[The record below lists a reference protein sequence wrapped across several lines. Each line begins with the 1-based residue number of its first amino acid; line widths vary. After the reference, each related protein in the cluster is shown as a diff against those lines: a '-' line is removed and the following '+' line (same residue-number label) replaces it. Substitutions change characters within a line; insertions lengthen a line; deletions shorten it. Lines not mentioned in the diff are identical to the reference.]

1 MEARSVE
8 SGARERMANESAVTE
23 PRATKSALEESRETE
38 PRATR
43 PVAGESGALS
53 PREGR
58 LRTALSLRHP
68 FDREILAL
76 AIPALGTLAA
86 DPLVS
91 LVDTAFVGRLGVV
104 PLAALGVNVSVFGL
118 AFLVFNFLAY
128 GTTPMVARAV
138 GAGDR
143 ARAGRLAVEA
153 LTLAVVAGTV
163 ALAILQL
170 LAIPIVQAM
179 GASGELVAPAVEY
192 LRIRA
197 LAGPAVLIITA
208 SNGIF
213 RGWQDTRTPFVVALG
228 LNAVNLVLDPILIF
242 GAGWGLRGAAVA
254 TVAAQW
260 AGAVAFLWLI
270 LGSRREALG
279 VRPIL
284 PRPRDLLPFLSVG
297 GALVTRTFSL
307 VGTLTLATAVATRV
321 GTVDVAA
328 HLVASQL
335 WLMLALLVD
344 ALAVAG
350 QAIVGRLRGE
360 DRPGDVVRA
369 ADRLLAWGLGVGILL
384 ALGFLA
390 LAPWL
395 PRLFTDD
402 PAAIAATW
410 TVLPFVIAMQPLN
423 ALVFV
428 WDGIYIGAE
437 AFRFLAAQMVAAALS
452 ACAVLLLV
460 VPMGWGLQGVWW
472 GIVTLMFVRAGTL
485 GIRYGRVFRLP

>member
-1 MEARSVE
+1 M
-8 SGARERMANESAVTE
+8 ESAVAERVTE
-23 PRATKSALEESRETE
+23 QSEGKTDSRATA
-38 PRATR
+38 PH
-43 PVAGESGALS
+43 
-53 PREGR
+53 EGR
-58 LRTALSLRHP
+58 LRTALRLRHP

-76 AIPALGTLAA
+76 AVPALGTLAA

-104 PLAALGVNVSVFGL
+104 PLAALGVNASIFSL

-143 ARAGRLAVEA
+143 DRAGRLAVEA
-153 LTLAVVAGTV
+153 LTLAVVAGFV
-163 ALAILQL
+163 AVAVLQL
-170 LAIPIVQAM
+170 LAVPIVHAM
-179 GASGELVAPAVEY
+179 GATGELVAPAVEY

-197 LAGPAVLIITA
+197 LAGPAVLVITA

-213 RGWQDTRTPFVVALG
+213 RGWQDTRTPFVVALV
-228 LNAVNLVLDPILIF
+228 LNAVNLVLDPVLIF
-242 GAGWGLRGAAVA
+242 GLGWGLAGAATA
-254 TVAAQW
+254 TAVAQW
-260 AGAVAFLWLI
+260 TGAVAFLWLI
-270 LGSRREALG
+270 LGARREAFG
-279 VRPIL
+279 VRPLL

-297 GALVTRTFSL
+297 GALIVRTFSL
-307 VGTLTLATAVATRV
+307 VGTMTLATAVATRV
-321 GTVDVAA
+321 GTVAVAA

-350 QAIVGRLRGE
+350 QAIVGRLRGAGQA
-360 DRPGDVVRA
+360 GDVARA
-369 ADRLLAWGLGVGILL
+369 ADRLLACGLGVGIVL

-390 LAPWL
+390 LEPWL

-402 PAAIAATW
+402 AVAIDATR

-428 WDGIYIGAE
+428 GDGIYMGAE
-437 AFRFLAAQMVAAALS
+437 EFRFLAAQMVASALAA
-452 ACAVLLLV
+452 CIVLLFV

-472 GIVTLMFVRAGTL
+472 GIVALMLVRAGTL
-485 GIRYGRVFRLP
+485 AGRYGRVFGAPSPPGE

>member
-1 MEARSVE
+1 
-8 SGARERMANESAVTE
+8 MA
-23 PRATKSALEESRETE
+23 
-38 PRATR
+38 
-43 PVAGESGALS
+43 

-58 LRTALSLRHP
+58 VRGALRLRHP

-76 AIPALGTLAA
+76 AVPALGTLAA

-91 LVDTAFVGRLGVV
+91 LVDTAYVGRLGVV

-128 GTTPMVARAV
+128 GTTPMIARAV

-153 LTLAVVAGTV
+153 LTLAVVAGAV
-163 ALAILQL
+163 ALTLLQV
-170 LAIPIVQAM
+170 LAVPIVRAM

-213 RGWQDTRTPFVVALG
+213 RGWQDTRTPFLVAIG
-228 LNAVNLVLDPILIF
+228 LNAINLVLDPILIF
-242 GAGWGLRGAAVA
+242 GVGWGLRGAAIA
-254 TVAAQW
+254 TVVAQW
-260 AGAVAFLWLI
+260 AGAIGFLWLI

-284 PRPRDLLPFLSVG
+284 PRPRDLVPFLSVG
-297 GALVTRTFSL
+297 GALVARTFSL

-321 GTVDVAA
+321 GTLAVAA

-360 DRPGDVVRA
+360 GRADDVVRA

-395 PRLFTDD
+395 PRLFTDE
-402 PAAIAATW
+402 PAAIAATR

-437 AFRFLAAQMVAAALS
+437 AFRFLAAQMVTSALL

-472 GIVTLMFVRAGTL
+472 GIVTLMFVRAATL
-485 GIRYGRVFRLP
+485 AFRYRRAFRPVPAGES

>member
-1 MEARSVE
+1 M
-8 SGARERMANESAVTE
+8 ESAVAERVTE
-23 PRATKSALEESRETE
+23 QSEGKTDSRATA
-38 PRATR
+38 PH
-43 PVAGESGALS
+43 
-53 PREGR
+53 EGR
-58 LRTALSLRHP
+58 LRTALRLRHP

-76 AIPALGTLAA
+76 AVPALGTLAA

-104 PLAALGVNVSVFGL
+104 PLAALGVNASIFSL

-143 ARAGRLAVEA
+143 DRAGRLAVEA
-153 LTLAVVAGTV
+153 LTLAVVAGFV
-163 ALAILQL
+163 AVAVLQL
-170 LAIPIVQAM
+170 LAVPIVHAM
-179 GASGELVAPAVEY
+179 GATGELVAPAVEY

-197 LAGPAVLIITA
+197 LAGPAVLVITA

-213 RGWQDTRTPFVVALG
+213 RGWQDTRTPFVVALV
-228 LNAVNLVLDPILIF
+228 LNAVNLVLDPVLIF
-242 GAGWGLRGAAVA
+242 GLGWGLAGAATA
-254 TVAAQW
+254 TAVAQW
-260 AGAVAFLWLI
+260 TGAVAFLWLI
-270 LGSRREALG
+270 LGARREAFG
-279 VRPIL
+279 VRPLL

-297 GALVTRTFSL
+297 GALIVRTFSL
-307 VGTLTLATAVATRV
+307 VGTMTLATAVATRV
-321 GTVDVAA
+321 GTVAVAA

-350 QAIVGRLRGE
+350 QAIVGRLRGAGQA
-360 DRPGDVVRA
+360 GDVAHA
-369 ADRLLAWGLGVGILL
+369 ADRLVAWGLGVGIVL

-390 LAPWL
+390 LEPWL
-395 PRLFTDD
+395 PRLFTED
-402 PAAIAATW
+402 AVAIDATR

-428 WDGIYIGAE
+428 WDGLYIGAE
-437 AFRFLAAQMVAAALS
+437 EFRFLAAQMVASAVA

-472 GIVTLMFVRAGTL
+472 GIVALMLVRAGTL
-485 GIRYGRVFRLP
+485 AGRYGRVFGTPSPPGE